1 MTTPAATINIG
12 ELLANSRVGPLQK
25 RVFILCALCL
35 IIDGFDVQAMGYVAP
50 ALVPDWKI
58 DRSALGP
65 VFSAANFGV
74 LIGSLVF
81 STIADKI
88 GRRPVLVGATLF
100 FSAMT
105 IATAYAQNINQLFW
119 LRLIA
124 GIGMGCIIPN
134 ATALVGEFSPAARRV
149 TLMMTITVGFTA
161 GAALGGFVAAWMIPQ
176 FGWRSVFLFGGAVP
190 LVIGVAMLVSLPE
203 SLQFLAV
210 RRRPSTGAQGAPSR
224 AEGRRL
230 DQLAKW
236 LTRLDPT
243 IRVDASTKY
252 IANEES
258 RGGVPFVHLFR
269 DGRGLVTILLWV
281 INFMNL
287 LNLYSLSNWLPTV
300 VASMGY
306 DTRTAVLVGTLLQVG
321 GTIGTFGL
329 AWLIARGGFV
339 PMLTMTFA
347 IATISIF
354 LIGSPGISL
363 ALLVVI
369 VFIAGWCVVGGQPGM
384 NALAATFYP
393 TYLRTTGVGF
403 ALGIGRVG
411 AIVGPYIGGRM
422 MAAQFTNQQLFWAA
436 AVPALVSTLT
446 LVVLSFAMKG
456 KMAAP
461 VGAAPMG
468 H

>member
-81 STIADKI
+81 STVADKI

-105 IATAYAQNINQLFW
+105 IATAYAQNIDQLFW
-119 LRLIA
+119 MRLIA

-190 LVIGVAMLVSLPE
+190 LAIGVAMLVSLPE

-210 RRRPSTGAQGAPSR
+210 RRQ
-224 AEGRRL
+224 RL
-230 DQLAKW
+230 DQLARW
-236 LTRLDPT
+236 LTKLDPT

-269 DGRGLVTILLWV
+269 DGRGLVTVLLWV

-306 DTRTAVLVGTLLQVG
+306 DTRTSVLVGTILQVG

-329 AWLIARGGFV
+329 AWLISRGGFL

-347 IATISIF
+347 LATISIF

-363 ALLVVI
+363 ALLFVI

-403 ALGIGRVG
+403 ALGIGRIG

-446 LVVLSFAMKG
+446 LIVLSFVMKG
-456 KMAAP
+456 RVAAP
-461 VGAAPMG
+461 ASAAPMG

>member
-1 MTTPAATINIG
+1 MTTPAARTINIP
-12 ELLANSRVGPLQK
+12 ELLANSTVGPLQK

-100 FSAMT
+100 FAVMT
-105 IATAYAQNINQLFW
+105 LATAYAQNIDQLFW
-119 LRLIA
+119 LRLIG

-161 GAALGGFVAAWMIPQ
+161 GAAIGGFVAAWMIPLW
-176 FGWRSVFLFGGAVP
+176 GWRSVFLFGGAVP
-190 LVIGVAMLVSLPE
+190 LAIGLAMVVSLPE

-210 RRRPSTGAQGAPSR
+210 RRR
-224 AEGRRL
+224 RL
-230 DQLAKW
+230 DLLARW
-236 LTRLDPT
+236 LTKLDPT
-243 IRVDASTKY
+243 IRVDASTEY

-258 RGGVPFVHLFR
+258 RGGVPFVHLFH
-269 DGRGLVTILLWV
+269 DGRGLVTVLLWL

-287 LNLYSLSNWLPTV
+287 LNLYSLANWLPTV
-300 VASMGY
+300 VAGMGY
-306 DTRTAVLVGTLLQVG
+306 DTRTAVLVGTILQVG
-321 GTIGTFGL
+321 GLIGTFGL
-329 AWLIARGGFV
+329 AWLISRGGFV
-339 PMLTMTFA
+339 PMLATTFGV
-347 IATISIF
+347 ATVTIF

-363 ALLVVI
+363 TLLFVI
-369 VFIAGWCVVGGQPGM
+369 VFIAGWCVVGGQPGL

-403 ALGIGRVG
+403 ALGIGRIG

-422 MAAQFTNQQLFWAA
+422 MAAQWTNQQLFWAA
-436 AVPALVSTLT
+436 AVPALISTLT
-446 LVVLSFAMKG
+446 LVALMFVMKG
-456 KMAAP
+456 RAAAP
-461 VGAAPMG
+461 QAGAARAA

>member
-1 MTTPAATINIG
+1 MTPPAARTINIP
-12 ELLANSRVGPLQK
+12 ELLANSAIGPLQK

-100 FSAMT
+100 FAVMT
-105 IATAYAQNINQLFW
+105 LATAYAQNIDQLFW

-161 GAALGGFVAAWMIPQ
+161 GAAIGGFVAAWMIPLW
-176 FGWRSVFLFGGAVP
+176 GWRSVFLFGGFVP
-190 LVIGVAMLVSLPE
+190 LVIGLAMVVSLPE

-210 RRRPSTGAQGAPSR
+210 RRR
-224 AEGRRL
+224 RL
-230 DQLAKW
+230 DLLARW
-236 LTRLDPT
+236 LTKLDPT
-243 IRVDASTKY
+243 IRVDASTEY

-258 RGGVPFVHLFR
+258 RGGVPFVHLFS
-269 DGRGLVTILLWV
+269 DGRGLVTVLLWL

-287 LNLYSLSNWLPTV
+287 LNLYSLANWLPTV
-300 VASMGY
+300 VAGMGY
-306 DTRTAVLVGTLLQVG
+306 DTRTAVLVGTILQVG
-321 GTIGTFGL
+321 GLIGTFGL
-329 AWLIARGGFV
+329 AWLISRGGFV
-339 PMLTMTFA
+339 PMLAATFA
-347 IATISIF
+347 VATVSIF

-363 ALLVVI
+363 TLLFVI
-369 VFIAGWCVVGGQPGM
+369 VFIAGWCVVGGQPGL

-403 ALGIGRVG
+403 ALGIGRIG

-422 MAAQFTNQQLFWAA
+422 MAAQWTNQQLFWAA

-446 LVVLSFAMKG
+446 LIVLMFVMKG
-456 KMAAP
+456 RLAAPTAGAAP
-461 VGAAPMG
+461 VG